1 MENYDSDFLIQ
12 ENELLL
18 LRLELLLSTCSI
30 PDEIVCPF
38 KEEFMNL
45 QKEFITLKEK
55 VPKKVITPFSS
66 LVDKKLIV
74 DLSFFHDRLLS
85 FSQPFSFL
93 ETIEK
98 IFSFLSIDHLSESSD
113 FLFQLEEDFYCLSIS
128 DNVLK
133 DYLEEKFR
141 DVLYAFLKLEV
152 KAGKSEFY
160 DQLSPYSKLL
170 VDQAYLEDIHKK
182 IALLSDEITMDY
194 SSLTFKYSDFSKLYA
209 DVNFQAP
216 ANDSCFDIAEKTDV
230 ENDSF
235 SFSTGTGVQLK
246 LISPLN
252 ILYFPDKLPD
262 KQNLF
267 LTDYSLSELS
277 ENSIDKSAGTS
288 FCFWNWDRIAFGFQ
302 GVFSLQKQDSSIFKP
317 PFIEFCSALADCI
330 SGYSFW
336 DYLKKKKGISISF
349 GEYPQ
354 KLVSKEEETFLN
366 QLKNDGSTELMLTGK
381 SYRSK
386 KIINGSIC
394 FFKHLEY
401 CYGEKKYAYANGH
414 WYLVEPIIWKIDYEH
429 RLLVSKY
436 PLFVNAILIRG
447 SYKTNV
453 FTPRETELT
462 DSWWNTLSELYDMNI
477 QYFIEDMVPS
487 DIMRIDKKR
496 LKKLNKKTNYHSSI

>member
-18 LRLELLLSTCSI
+18 LRLKLLLSTCSI

-55 VPKKVITPFSS
+55 VLKKVITPFSS

-209 DVNFQAP
+209 DVNFQVP

-235 SFSTGTGVQLK
+235 SFPTGVQLK

-277 ENSIDKSAGTS
+277 ENSIDKSAGTP

-302 GVFSLQKQDSSIFKP
+302 GVFSLQKQDSSIFMP
-317 PFIEFCSALADCI
+317 PFIEFCSALADCV

-336 DYLKKKKGISISF
+336 DYLKKKKGLSISF

-354 KLVSKEEETFLN
+354 KLVSKKGQTFLN
-366 QLKNDGSTELMLTGK
+366 KIKNEGATELMLTGK
-381 SYRSK
+381 SYRSR
-386 KIINGSIC
+386 KIINDSIC
-394 FFKHLEY
+394 FFNHLEY
-401 CYGEKKYAYANGH
+401 CYDEEKYVYANGH

-429 RLLVSKY
+429 HLLVSLY
-436 PLFVNAILIRG
+436 PLFVNAILMRS

-453 FTPRETELT
+453 FTPYETGLIEA
-462 DSWWNTLSELYDMNI
+462 WWNTLSELYDTNI

-487 DIMRIDKKR
+487 DIKRIGKK
-496 LKKLNKKTNYHSSI
+496 KVIKNTY